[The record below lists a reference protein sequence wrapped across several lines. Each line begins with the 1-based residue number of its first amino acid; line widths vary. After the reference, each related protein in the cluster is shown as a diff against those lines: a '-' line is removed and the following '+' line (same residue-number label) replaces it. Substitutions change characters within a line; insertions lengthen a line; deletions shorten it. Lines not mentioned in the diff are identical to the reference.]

1 MMNEDKVGFGFPIK
15 MKIVGKTIRLS
26 DEFESI
32 KEAILIILSTQKGER
47 IMCPDFG
54 CRLKEYMFEPL
65 NSLTEE
71 LIRQE
76 IIRSLTKWEK
86 RIQQIEVTFEKA
98 EQGILKAH
106 IQYVV
111 VAQGEKDGTEFKIT
125 MV

>member
-1 MMNEDKVGFGFPIK
+1 
-15 MKIVGKTIRLS
+15 
-26 DEFESI
+26 
-32 KEAILIILSTQKGER
+32 
-47 IMCPDFG
+47 MCPDFG

-71 LIRQE
+71 LIRHE

-86 RIQQIEVTFEKA
+86 RIEQIEVTFGKA
-98 EQGILKAH
+98 EQGVLKAY

-111 VAQGEKDGTEFKIT
+111 VSEGEKDGTEFKIV